1 MKKSSKRGFTIVELV
16 IILAVIAILASVIV
30 AVAVGTVKRAN
41 EAAAI
46 SAVTELNKALISESH
61 MGNTP
66 QTVHDAVKLIEGYGI
81 GKKKLSEVNS
91 GYCIFYDSQHQ
102 LFCYGKRGE
111 RIKYTD
117 GNAPADGKKT
127 EDYMIWEFRDSIP
140 MAEDQIYSI
149 YWTGESS
156 PGGNVNLRSIGFD
169 TGDCSTDGT
178 ALVFDERTEAA
189 DAPRNIIVRTDGGR
203 IIFRAKGD
211 AVDHYGRVGNL
222 SIIAGAY
229 TEHGF
234 VSNILAFTGGKF
246 TSTAETEFHDT
257 EEYLKA
263 NIFTKEC
270 VFSLGNGEKYGIH
283 RLGEDE
289 RCLVCWH
296 KEGELLFHEGFADA
310 KDGAT
315 ITLIDDIEALSKL
328 VVDKGKSITID
339 LNGHTLTIKETVVI
353 YGDLTIR
360 DSSEEQ
366 TGMITMVERPNA
378 NSLPVV
384 ISLVNGKF
392 TLESGKIMNNAIPD
406 DSFTDYGNDIA
417 IDAIGRSETVI
428 SGGMIYGSSV
438 GVHMHDC
445 KKGNSFTIT
454 GGSISAD
461 EYALFI
467 ESNANIV
474 NINAAEGKSVSIY
487 GKSAGI
493 LSDNASSI
501 NISGNTEIKSDNTAI
516 HFIGATTSN
525 ISITDARISGYT
537 GIRLEKMAGTLKII
551 GNTEIKA
558 DRHGIY
564 MYNANATEVSVSDNA
579 LISAYSSIY
588 SASGSPTINITDNAK
603 LEATHF
609 AIYAGISK
617 NIKISISGD
626 PVISASG
633 ISKFQPVFPEG
644 KCAIRLEDCQGELN
658 ISGGTVSVAPP
669 DDTGIPTYGI
679 RATHSHKVYEGMNI
693 NVSGNAMINAEEDNA
708 ASYGI
713 MCEMVPSNIM
723 ISDNAKIYG
732 EQLGISVTYPGI
744 AFSNSISFAV
754 SGNCV
759 IEGGI
764 RLDLI
769 APERLLKTD
778 ISLTGGSIGK
788 AEILT
793 SDKNNS
799 TMLIGKDLK
808 SEVIT
813 CNTTMQITYGDGCE
827 YTESVAEGTV
837 TIVPGSDS

>member
-1 MKKSSKRGFTIVELV
+1 M
-16 IILAVIAILASVIV
+16 
-30 AVAVGTVKRAN
+30 
-41 EAAAI
+41 
-46 SAVTELNKALISESH
+46 
-61 MGNTP
+61 
-66 QTVHDAVKLIEGYGI
+66 
-81 GKKKLSEVNS
+81 
-91 GYCIFYDSQHQ
+91 
-102 LFCYGKRGE
+102 
-111 RIKYTD
+111 
-117 GNAPADGKKT
+117 
-127 EDYMIWEFRDSIP
+127 
-140 MAEDQIYSI
+140 
-149 YWTGESS
+149 
-156 PGGNVNLRSIGFD
+156 
-169 TGDCSTDGT
+169 
-178 ALVFDERTEAA
+178 
-189 DAPRNIIVRTDGGR
+189 RTDGGR

-257 EEYLKA
+257 EEYLKT

-289 RCLVCWH
+289 RCLICWH
-296 KEGELLFHEGFADA
+296 KEGELLFHEEFAAA
-310 KDGAT
+310 KDGDT
-315 ITLIDDIEALSKL
+315 ITISDDIEALSKL
-328 VVDKGKSITID
+328 VVDKCKRITID
-339 LNGHTLTIKETVVI
+339 LNGHTLTIKETAVI
-353 YGDLTIR
+353 YGNLTIR
-360 DSSEEQ
+360 DSSEKQ
-366 TGMITMVERPNA
+366 TGILTMVERPNA

-384 ISLVNGKF
+384 ISLVNGNF
-392 TLESGKIMNNAIPD
+392 TLESGTIMNNAIPD
-406 DSFTDYGNDIA
+406 ASFTDYGNDIA
-417 IDAIGRSETVI
+417 IDAIGRSATVI
-428 SGGMIYGSSV
+428 NGGMIYGSSV
-438 GVHMHDC
+438 GIHMHDC

-467 ESNANIV
+467 ENSGNFV

-493 LSDNASSI
+493 RSDNASKIS
-501 NISGNTEIKSDNTAI
+501 ISGNTEIKSDNTAI
-516 HFIGATTSN
+516 HLVYATKSN

-537 GIRLEKMAGTLKII
+537 GIHLAYAYMSKFEIS

-588 SASGSPTINITDNAK
+588 SASGSPTINIKDNAK
-603 LEATHF
+603 LKATHF